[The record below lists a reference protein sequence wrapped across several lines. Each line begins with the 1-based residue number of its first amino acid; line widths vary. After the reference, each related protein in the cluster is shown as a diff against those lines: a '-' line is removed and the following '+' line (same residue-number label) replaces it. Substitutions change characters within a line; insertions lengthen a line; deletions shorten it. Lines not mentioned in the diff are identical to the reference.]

1 MRTSCLLITLM
12 FATGFIFGQSPKD
25 KMSLTITYQSN
36 LKEIVKEIERKS
48 KYSFIYNESISLKSP
63 VTILAKDQPLD
74 QVLGL
79 IFKNQPITF
88 KFEKSHI
95 LLFKSEVSSKDLKK
109 YTISGYIRDDTSGE
123 TMIGANIYDEITGS
137 GAISNEY
144 GFYSLTIPQGNAH
157 LRFSYIGYETEWKE
171 VKLMNTSQINIALK
185 ANEQL
190 KEVTVYADKAETGIT
205 ATQMGALNIPL
216 EAMKNAPALLGEP
229 DIMKTIQMMPGVQ
242 AGTEGS
248 AGVYVRGGGS
258 DENLILLDGIPLYN
272 VDHLFGFFSVFTPE
286 AIKKVS
292 LFKGS
297 FPARFGGRLSSVIDV
312 RTNDGDMQK
321 YHGSF
326 GIGLLSS
333 KLQLEGPIIKDRTSF
348 NISARRS
355 YLDFVAKPFMDKNDK
370 FGYYFYDINAKL
382 NHRFNDRSRL
392 FVSIYNGKDKMDTQF
407 KDDGDNYRW
416 KDKMD
421 LDWGNFL
428 AAARWNYQLS
438 PKLFSNTTVAYT
450 EYKFNVDT
458 KTHERNPSTKYE
470 NDYSSNYRSGIQD
483 LSANID
489 LDYHPLPDHHIKFGG
504 GYLHHKFKPEVQTG
518 KIKMNVD
525 GVALDTTYT
534 SLSDS
539 RMTAHEAN
547 VYAEDN
553 FDIGDK
559 FSANIGFHMSLFN
572 IKGKIYTSFQ
582 PRISSRYQLS
592 DDFSLK
598 ASYTQMTQY
607 IHLLSSYT
615 ITMPSDLW
623 VPSTPSIKPMKADQY
638 SIGGYY
644 TGIKGWEFSVEAY
657 FKNMNNVLEYKDG
670 ASFVGSSQKWEEKVE
685 MGKGRSMGLEFMAQK
700 TIGKTTGWISYTLA
714 KSDRKFAEDGIN
726 GGKRFPYRY
735 DRRHHLCAT
744 LTHKFSEK
752 IDISG
757 SWEFYT
763 GGTTTVAEEQTL
775 IIRPDDSSLGK
786 WTDPNSGYIDH
797 RNNYRM
803 PSSHRLNLG
812 VNFYKK
818 KKRGMGIWNISIYN
832 VYNAMNPTFMY
843 RTTKWTETPDN
854 EGEDKT
860 IFKKVTIL
868 PFIPSVSYT
877 YKF

>member
-25 KMSLTITYQSN
+25 KMSLTITDQSN

-171 VKLMNTSQINIALK
+171 VKLVNTSQINIALK

-450 EYKFNVDT
+450 EYKFNIDT

-843 RTTKWTETPDN
+843 RTTKWTETSDN

>member
-25 KMSLTITYQSN
+25 KMSLTITDQSN

-171 VKLMNTSQINIALK
+171 VKLVNTSQINIALK

-450 EYKFNVDT
+450 EYKFNIDT

-657 FKNMNNVLEYKDG
+657 LKNMNNVLEYKDG

-843 RTTKWTETPDN
+843 RTTKWTETSDN

>member
-25 KMSLTITYQSN
+25 KMSLTITDQSN

-504 GYLHHKFKPEVQTG
+504 GYLHHKFKPVVQTG

-572 IKGKIYTSFQ
+572 IKGKTYTSFQ

-657 FKNMNNVLEYKDG
+657 YKNMNNVLEYKDG

-775 IIRPDDSSLGK
+775 IIRPDDNSLGK